1 MISVS
6 ICWEKFFR
14 KSKDENQGR
23 LPKLF
28 LRQKQNIIRQ
38 TKILREEMR
47 NFFVKKTKFRAGIP
61 RSVTDETFS
70 RVLKKAGVKWRHA
83 QKKGVLRKNELA
95 QRVRRTLPKN
105 FWTEWVEFYLDG
117 PHFTHKTNQ
126 FDHARAPKAMDWK
139 KTDQGFSFG
148 FTAKGSQ
155 KILVELLPI

>member
-28 LRQKQNIIRQ
+28 LRQKQNVIRQ

-70 RVLKKAGVKWRHA
+70 RVLKKA
-83 QKKGVLRKNELA
+83 
-95 QRVRRTLPKN
+95 
-105 FWTEWVEFYLDG
+105 
-117 PHFTHKTNQ
+117 
-126 FDHARAPKAMDWK
+126 
-139 KTDQGFSFG
+139 
-148 FTAKGSQ
+148 
-155 KILVELLPI
+155 